1 MILLFIVSALNL
13 LTRYYLRLNPIYL
26 NLILMSIFLIKRN
39 AHLSLT
45 FMISTSLLVI
55 FEISLNFKRLED
67 NFYQITN
74 ITYFAKYS
82 NTKIESI
89 DGFGKK
95 YKFIFKNIEN
105 KYKIGD
111 IVKIQNNKMQLI
123 KKPLLVNI
131 REKYNKLINRFL
143 NSISTKYSHF
153 SKAIL
158 TNNKSDIT
166 KYESNLFQ
174 KAGISHILVVSG
186 LHFYLI
192 YIIFYYLLL
201 IIKNE
206 KLKYL
211 ILSTILLNYLILTGF
226 SPSTLR
232 AFIMIKTLII
242 YKSTYG
248 KINLLS
254 TLAISFIINA
264 IILPHTLNSIGFKL
278 SYLAVLGISISL
290 ALNQRYN
297 LNKLIYPIFTTLM
310 IQVSTAPIFY
320 VNDLNLQ
327 PISILSNL
335 IVTPLMLVF
344 LIITILSLGSYIINA
359 HLFLLLD
366 LMNTYIFKAIKETAI
381 IFSKFPV
388 IQNYNVKIFL
398 VLSILTILYI
408 IYKLEQEKRYLNKNI
423 KHQ

>member
-1 MILLFIVSALNL
+1 MILLFLISALNL
-13 LTRYYLRLNPIYL
+13 LIRYYLRLNPIYL
-26 NLILMSIFLIKRN
+26 NLILMLIFLIKRN
-39 AHLSLT
+39 AHFSLT
-45 FMISTSLLVI
+45 FMISISFLII

-67 NFYQITN
+67 NVYQITN

-95 YKFIFKNIEN
+95 YKFIFKNIED

-111 IVKIQNNKMQLI
+111 IVKIQNKKMQLI
-123 KKPLLVNI
+123 KRPLLVKL
-131 REKYNKLINRFL
+131 REKYNKLINQFL
-143 NSISTKYSHF
+143 NSISIKYSHF

-192 YIIFYYLLL
+192 YIIFYYLVH
-201 IIKNE
+201 IIESE

-211 ILSTILLNYLILTGF
+211 ILSIILLNYLILTGF
-226 SPSTLR
+226 SPSALR
-232 AFIMIKTLII
+232 AFIMIETLMI
-242 YKSTYG
+242 YKLTYG

-254 TLAISFIINA
+254 TLSISFIINA

-297 LNKLIYPIFTTLM
+297 LNNLISPLFTTLV
-310 IQVSTAPIFY
+310 IQVSTAPILY
-320 VNDLNLQ
+320 ANNLNLQ

-335 IVTPLMLVF
+335 IVTPLMLIF
-344 LIITILSLGSYIINA
+344 LIITILSLGVYTVNT

-366 LMNTYIFKAIKETAI
+366 LINTHIFKAIKDTAML
-381 IFSKFPV
+381 FSKFPV
-388 IQNYNVKIFL
+388 IQNHNIGIFL
-398 VLSILTILYI
+398 VLSILTIFYI
-408 IYKLEQEKRYLNKNI
+408 IYKLEQEKRYCNKSA
-423 KHQ
+423 KH